1 MPYHAVAAETVVV
14 PTPAAAATP
23 VAVAVAAVAEV
34 AAVAPAPVIVEA
46 APYVL
51 PTDSL
56 AAIADGAG
64 LQWVNSDAQKIR
76 AVQEAMASAPAP
88 THLPRT
94 PRARAQID
102 DGPLVLVETKKDL
115 AQIKLPFESQPPQ

>member
-14 PTPAAAATP
+14 PTPAATATP
-23 VAVAVAAVAEV
+23 VAVAVAAVA
-34 AAVAPAPVIVEA
+34 PTPVIVEA

-51 PTDSL
+51 PTDNL

-94 PRARAQID
+94 PRPRAQID